1 MVSTPRRKRVVGL
14 LALVVAV
21 AAAPGLAAQSVPGGS
36 GAADSVEADGIRCW
50 WRTGSSAIRFGE
62 PFSLILTCA
71 AVDNPTTVVV
81 VDQSRLEP
89 SVMQFPPFEVISGVR
104 GADLHSDTRRF
115 FQYQY
120 TLRLLNGDLFGKDAV
135 IPGQQINYKI
145 ETRVGRG
152 EAVTGRDHVYLL
164 PPTSI
169 RVLSLVQEDAA
180 DIRDA
185 PGWTFGDIDAQ
196 RFRSR
201 VFVIVGSALF
211 TIGGV
216 VVLFALVRLA
226 RRFRSPSLG
235 GGRHASDQLI
245 LWGVGR
251 ELSDVRDQ
259 VQRDEWTHD
268 LVSRALAVFR
278 VAGTIAL
285 GRRVSQTLAAAG
297 KGGYEGQVVVRGG
310 FLGRKKVLV
319 SGSVTSDAVRRGLAQ
334 ADGGSWR
341 QTLEDLQTVLARFTV
356 AEFGREAP
364 FDTVALD
371 ESLTSG
377 IAALRRLKF
386 LHLWPVRKFREL
398 TARVAA
404 VGSRVWSR

>member
-1 MVSTPRRKRVVGL
+1 MVSTLPRKRVAGL
-14 LALVVAV
+14 LAFVVAV
-21 AAAPGLAAQSVPGGS
+21 AAAPGLAAQSAPGGS
-36 GAADSVEADGIRCW
+36 GATDSVEADGIRCW
-50 WRTGSSAIRFGE
+50 WRTSSSAIRLGE

-71 AVDNPTTVVV
+71 AVDTPTAAVV

-120 TLRLLNGDLFGKDAV
+120 TVRLLNGDLFGKDAV

-145 ETRVGRG
+145 QTRVGRG
-152 EAVTGRDHVYLL
+152 EAVTGRDHIYLL

-185 PGWTFGDIDAQ
+185 PGWTFGDIDAR
-196 RFRSR
+196 RFRAR

-211 TIGGV
+211 AIGGV
-216 VVLFALVRLA
+216 VVLFALVRLL
-226 RRFRSPSLG
+226 RRFRSPAVG
-235 GGRHASDQLI
+235 GGRHASDQAI

-251 ELSDVRDQ
+251 ELSDVRAR
-259 VQRDEWTHD
+259 VQRGGWTHD

-278 VAGTIAL
+278 VAGAIAL

-297 KGGYEGQVVVRGG
+297 KGGYEGQIVVRGG

-319 SGSVTSDAVRRGLAQ
+319 SGSVTADAVARALAQ
-334 ADGGSWR
+334 ARGDSWR
-341 QTLEDLQTVLARFTV
+341 QTLEDLRTALARLTA
-356 AEFGREAP
+356 AEFGRESA
-364 FDTVALD
+364 FDAAALD

-377 IAALRRLKF
+377 FAALRRLKF

-404 VGSRVWSR
+404 VGSRAWSR